1 MWLSAFIFVAFVG
14 TMIVCGMSAI
24 IFSLNKQKKSARW
37 SGGGALAAMTVY
49 GAMLIVTGATS
60 HDVELAKGSE
70 KHICELDCHLAYSI
84 ADTKR
89 SGDDYEIRL
98 RVRFDEKT
106 IGAGRGDG
114 ELFPGGRR
122 IQLIDAS
129 GAKHEPVAVSGLD
142 TPLRPGESTTAT
154 LRFSLPANAVP
165 ARLRFEDSDPSKRLL
180 LGSET
185 APLHKRT
192 TFRLS

>member
-14 TMIVCGMSAI
+14 GI
-24 IFSLNKQKKSARW
+24 ILCMFSCMLFLLNKQRKSAKLT
-37 SGGGALAAMTVY
+37 ALLAAVGTATY
-49 GAMLIVTGATS
+49 TAMLVVSGVTS
-60 HDVELAKGSE
+60 HATELARGSE
-70 KHICELDCHLAYSI
+70 KHICELDCHLAY
-84 ADTKR
+84 AVTATQQKG
-89 SGDDYEIRL
+89 GDYAISL

-106 IGAGRGDG
+106 IGAERGNG

-122 IQLIDAS
+122 IELIDEN
-129 GAKHEPVAVSGLD
+129 GAKYKPVAVSGLN
-142 TPLRPGESTTAT
+142 TALRPGESTTAT
-154 LRFSLPANAVP
+154 LRFALPANAKP

-192 TFRLS
+192 TFLLT